1 MAKGVLSRFA
11 RRVKQELKRR
21 QMRRIFTGIYLNNQ
35 WKDAESRSGPGSN
48 QEQTVTL
55 KTELPK
61 MLRQLEVRSLLD
73 IPCGDFSWMQEVE
86 LSLDRYVGADIV
98 EEVADSNRAHHGR
111 PGREFVCLDL
121 TKDDLPQ
128 VDMIFCRDCLVHL
141 PLKDVALALRNI
153 KRSKSRFVA
162 LTTFVEFGENEDIVS
177 PGKWRKLNLMHA
189 PFFLPAPIHSL
200 DEKSPAAPDK
210 HLAVWR
216 VADLPGQYAV

>member
-1 MAKGVLSRFA
+1 MTKGVLSRIA
-11 RRVKQELKRR
+11 KSIKQEFKRR
-21 QMRRIFTGIYLNNQ
+21 QMRRIFTDIYLTNK

-61 MLRQLEVRSLLD
+61 MLRKLEVRSLLD
-73 IPCGDFSWMQEVE
+73 IPCGDFVWMREVE
-86 LSLDRYVGADIV
+86 LPLDRYIGADIV
-98 EEVADSNRAHHGR
+98 QEVADSNSVRHGR

-121 TKDDLPQ
+121 TKDELPR

-153 KRSKSRFVA
+153 KRSKAKFVA
-162 LTTFVEFGENEDIVS
+162 LTTFTEFGENEDIVS

-189 PFFLPAPIHSL
+189 PFLLPQPIHLL

-210 HLAVWR
+210 YLAVWR
-216 VADLPGQYAV
+216 VADLPDRYDV